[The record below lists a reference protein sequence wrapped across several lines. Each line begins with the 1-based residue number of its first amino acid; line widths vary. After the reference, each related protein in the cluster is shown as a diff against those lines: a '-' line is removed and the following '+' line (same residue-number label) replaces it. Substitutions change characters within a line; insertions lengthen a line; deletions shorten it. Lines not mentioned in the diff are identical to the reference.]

1 MAEAFS
7 AWRKAMESSHGKWA
21 LITGASSG
29 FGAEY
34 AKLLAQWKANLVLVA
49 RRTEP
54 MNELAETLRHEHGV
68 QIVVIGLDLS
78 RAGAA
83 AQLKADLDSRGI
95 AIDVLVNNAGYGMSG
110 SFLDQP
116 MEKIADMMQL
126 NMMTLTELTH
136 AFGRDMAKRGGGRIL
151 LMASLLAYQA
161 VPGYAAYAASKAYVL
176 LLGEALHEELAPR
189 GVTVTTL
196 CPGISATSFSEVA
209 GQKLSPII
217 KMLMMEPKPVVKAG
231 IRAMWARKAG
241 VVPGILN
248 KATVFLDRLMPRSM
262 QRIVLGKIMA
272 G

>member
-1 MAEAFS
+1 MA
-7 AWRKAMESSHGKWA
+7 SSDGKWA

-29 FGAEY
+29 FGVEY

-54 MNELAETLRHEHGV
+54 MNDLAETLRREHGV
-68 QIVVIGLDLS
+68 QVVVIGLDLA
-78 RAGAA
+78 RPGAT

-116 MEKIADMMQL
+116 MEKIADMMRL

-136 AFGRDMAKRGGGRIL
+136 AFGRDMAKRGAGHIL

-161 VPGYAAYAASKAYVL
+161 VPGYAAYAATKAYVL
-176 LLGEALHEELAPR
+176 LLGEALHQELAPH

-196 CPGISATSFSEVA
+196 CPGFSATSFGEVA
-209 GQKLSPII
+209 GQKLSPIM
-217 KMLMMEPKPVVKAG
+217 KMLMMEPRPVVIAG
-231 IRAMWARKAG
+231 VLEMWAQKAS
-241 VVPGILN
+241 VVPGWLN
-248 KATVFLDRLMPRSM
+248 KATVFLDRLMPLSM
-262 QRIVLGKIMA
+262 QRAVLGKIVA

>member
-1 MAEAFS
+1 MAS
-7 AWRKAMESSHGKWA
+7 ADGKWA

-29 FGAEY
+29 FGVEF
-34 AKLLAQWKANLVLVA
+34 AKLLALSKTNLVLVA
-49 RRTEP
+49 RRIEP
-54 MNELAETLRHEHGV
+54 MNELAETLRRERGV
-68 QIVVIGLDLS
+68 QVVVIGLDLA

-95 AIDVLVNNAGYGMSG
+95 GINVLVNNAGYGMSG

-116 MEKIADMMQL
+116 MEKIASMMQL
-126 NMMTLTELTH
+126 NVMTLTELTH
-136 AFGRDMAKRGGGRIL
+136 AFGRDMAKRGGGHIL
-151 LMASLLAYQA
+151 LMGSLLAFQA

-176 LLGEALHEELAPR
+176 LLGEAMHQELAPR

-217 KMLMMEPKPVVKAG
+217 KMLMMEPRPVVKAG
-231 IRAMWARKAG
+231 IRAMWSRKAG

-262 QRIVLGKIMA
+262 QRRILGKIMA